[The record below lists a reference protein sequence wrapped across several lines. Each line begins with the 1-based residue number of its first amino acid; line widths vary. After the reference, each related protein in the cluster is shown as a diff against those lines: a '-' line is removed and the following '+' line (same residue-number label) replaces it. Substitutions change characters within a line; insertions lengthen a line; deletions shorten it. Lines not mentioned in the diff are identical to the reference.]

1 MKRLFLAWL
10 ASVVVVALMTAA
22 FTLAQARQNGAVVS
36 GNDLGFRLDGTDRSG
51 NPTGTLVIRVD
62 DKWIEARFSM
72 ISRLIR

>member
-62 DKWIEARFSM
+62 DEWIEARFSM
-72 ISRLIR
+72 TRRLIR